1 MGLEVLH
8 PRKAADAKHRIH
20 ADLVAVHGLNGDA
33 KRTWTH
39 RETNALWLQDFLP
52 QDVQN
57 MRVMSFGYNASAAF
71 GNTTATIADHARD
84 LLGCLVDKREEG
96 DEKTRPIIFVG
107 HSLGGIV
114 IKQALFQARI
124 EPQYQVIS
132 EATVG
137 IIFLGTPHRG
147 SEKASY
153 GKVLAKVATTVMHK
167 PAPALVNA
175 LRANSDALMRLT
187 TDFRFQLPQY
197 QVCSFYEMKPMR
209 IFSSLIVEKHSSVL
223 DIPGEDQIPV
233 DANHEE
239 ICKFTHPDDAVYEK
253 LFKRVRRMLKSV
265 DTDNRNTSN
274 MPNALPYNQYYFVPH
289 NSTGI
294 FTGRDDILRKL
305 HDCFFPNESR
315 LASQKR
321 FILYG
326 LGGSGKTQT
335 CTMFAE
341 VHREMFWG
349 IFWID
354 ASTPMTIQQGFRD
367 IGQRCGLG
375 TEPDIVKQW
384 LSNVQQHW
392 LLIIDNAD
400 NPDMDISTIFP
411 VGNRGSILVTT
422 RNPRCTVH
430 ASAGSHELGEMGLED
445 GVKLFLRAANLE
457 DASSELIQEEARAI
471 VKTLGFLALAI
482 VQAGAYV
489 QQGLCS
495 IDRYCDIYGR
505 RRERLLNHLSHQAGS
520 SYGFSVY
527 TTWEVSL
534 DAIKSRS
541 DKTSKHAV
549 ELLQILGFF
558 HHDNITDEIFER
570 SWKNTRNEKDI
581 QKNLAGM
588 FYISEEG
595 GSEWDPTSM
604 IREAAV
610 LLASFSLIKLDL
622 IHHSMSMH
630 PLVHAWARD
639 RLSEDLRQ
647 HYRAAAG
654 YTLSSAI
661 SKTFHASDYKFRRIL
676 VPHIDSYLQ
685 CSSTVLRYSDE
696 DQVKMS
702 DRFSLAF
709 SENGRLRD
717 SMELREKILAAR
729 QRTLGSEC
737 PNTLDA
743 MFHLAFSYC
752 DLGRYQEAMDL
763 LEKTFEASQK
773 TLGSEHPDT
782 LRAMKFLATSYRDL
796 GRHQEAMEL
805 YEKTFEARQRTLG
818 NEHHDTLHAMTGLA
832 NSYDDLGRHQEA
844 MELREKTFEAS
855 QRTLGV
861 EHPNTLLAMNN
872 LAVSYSDLG
881 RHQDAMELLEKTF
894 EATQRT
900 LGSEHPD
907 TLRTMNG
914 LANGYG
920 DLGRRQEAMELR
932 EKTFEASQRTLGVE
946 HPNTLLAM
954 NNLAVSYSDLG
965 RHQDAMELEEKTLEA
980 SQRTLGSGHPDTLY
994 AMFNLAYSYSDLGRR
1009 EEAIALSRKA
1019 FEGRK
1024 RILGSEHPHTVDSMY
1039 LLEWCIK
1046 QPIKTKSDPQEKQSK
1061 IRKIFNTILPSR

>member
-1 MGLEVLH
+1 
-8 PRKAADAKHRIH
+8 
-20 ADLVAVHGLNGDA
+20 
-33 KRTWTH
+33 
-39 RETNALWLQDFLP
+39 
-52 QDVQN
+52 
-57 MRVMSFGYNASAAF
+57 
-71 GNTTATIADHARD
+71 
-84 LLGCLVDKREEG
+84 
-96 DEKTRPIIFVG
+96 
-107 HSLGGIV
+107 
-114 IKQALFQARI
+114 
-124 EPQYQVIS
+124 
-132 EATVG
+132 
-137 IIFLGTPHRG
+137 
-147 SEKASY
+147 
-153 GKVLAKVATTVMHK
+153 
-167 PAPALVNA
+167 
-175 LRANSDALMRLT
+175 
-187 TDFRFQLPQY
+187 
-197 QVCSFYEMKPMR
+197 
-209 IFSSLIVEKHSSVL
+209 
-223 DIPGEDQIPV
+223 
-233 DANHEE
+233 
-239 ICKFTHPDDAVYEK
+239 
-253 LFKRVRRMLKSV
+253 
-265 DTDNRNTSN
+265 
-274 MPNALPYNQYYFVPH
+274 
-289 NSTGI
+289 
-294 FTGRDDILRKL
+294 
-305 HDCFFPNESR
+305 
-315 LASQKR
+315 
-321 FILYG
+321 
-326 LGGSGKTQT
+326 
-335 CTMFAE
+335 
-341 VHREMFWG
+341 
-349 IFWID
+349 
-354 ASTPMTIQQGFRD
+354 MTIQQGFRD

-375 TEPDIVKQW
+375 VEPDIVKQW

-495 IDRYCDIYGR
+495 IDEYCDIYGR

-549 ELLQILGFF
+549 ELIQILGFF
-558 HHDNITDEIFER
+558 HHDHITDEIFKR
-570 SWKNTRNEKDI
+570 SWKNTCNEKDI

-588 FYISEEG
+588 FYISSEEG
-595 GSEWDPTSM
+595 GSEWDPTV

-647 HYRAAAG
+647 HYQAAAG

-676 VPHIDSYLQ
+676 VPHIDSYLESRQ

-696 DQVKMS
+696 DQVEMS

-729 QRTLGSEC
+729 QRTLGSED

-743 MFHLAFSYC
+743 MYYLSLSYL
-752 DLGRYQEAMDL
+752 DLGRYQEAMEL
-763 LEKTFEASQK
+763 LEKTFEASQR

-782 LRAMKFLATSYRDL
+782 LRAMNYLATSY
-796 GRHQEAMEL
+796 
-805 YEKTFEARQRTLG
+805 
-818 NEHHDTLHAMTGLA
+818 
-832 NSYDDLGRHQEA
+832 SYLRRHQEA

-855 QRTLGV
+855 QRTLGS
-861 EHPNTLLAMNN
+861 EHPNTLTTMNN
-872 LAVSYSDLG
+872 LATSYSYLG
-881 RHQDAMELLEKTF
+881 RHQESMELREMTF
-894 EATQRT
+894 EARQRT
-900 LGSEHPD
+900 LGSEHPN
-907 TLRTMNG
+907 TLKVMHN
-914 LANGYG
+914 LAVSYM
-920 DLGRRQEAMELR
+920 DIGRHQDKMELL
-932 EKTFEASQRTLGVE
+932 EKTLEASQRTLGVE
-946 HPNTLLAM
+946 HPDTLRAMYGLACDY
-954 NNLAVSYSDLG
+954 NHLG
-965 RHQDAMELEEKTLEA
+965 RHQ
-980 SQRTLGSGHPDTLY
+980 
-994 AMFNLAYSYSDLGRR
+994 
-1009 EEAIALSRKA
+1009 EAIALSRKA

-1024 RILGSEHPHTVDSMY
+1024 RILGSKHPHTVDTMN
-1039 LLEWCIK
+1039 LLEHCIK
-1046 QPIKTKSDPQEKQSK
+1046 KSIKV
-1061 IRKIFNTILPSR
+1061 

>member
-1 MGLEVLH
+1 MGLEVLY
-8 PRKAADAKHRIH
+8 PRKDTDAKQIH
-20 ADLVAVHGLNGDA
+20 VDLIAVHGLNGDA

-39 RETNALWLQDFLP
+39 HKTNALWLQDFLP
-52 QDVQN
+52 QDVKGI
-57 MRVMSFGYNASAAF
+57 RVMSFGYNASAAF
-71 GNTTATIADHARD
+71 GNTTATIADHAKD
-84 LLGCLVDKREEG
+84 LLTCLVDKREEE

-114 IKQALFQARI
+114 IKQALFQAKI

-132 EATVG
+132 RATVG

-175 LRANSDALMRLT
+175 LRVNSDALMRLT

-197 QVCSFYEMKPMR
+197 QVCSFYEMKPIR
-209 IFSSLIVEKHSSVL
+209 IFSSLIVEKHSSLL

-239 ICKFTHPDDAVYEK
+239 ICKFAHPDDAVYEK

-265 DTDNRNTSN
+265 ETDNRNNSN
-274 MPNALPYNQYYFVPH
+274 IPSALSYNKHYSVPH

-294 FTGRDDILRKL
+294 FTGRDDVLQKI
-305 HDCFFPNESR
+305 HDCCLPSRNENT
-315 LASQKR
+315 LTTQKR

-326 LGGSGKTQT
+326 LGGSGKTQI
-335 CTMFAE
+335 CTRFAE
-341 VHREMFWG
+341 VHREVFWG

-367 IGQRCGLG
+367 IAQRCGLDA
-375 TEPDIVKQW
+375 EPDIVKRW
-384 LSNVQQHW
+384 LSDIQQHW

-422 RNPRCTVH
+422 RNPHCTIH
-430 ASAGSHELGEMGLED
+430 ASAGSHNLGEMGPED
-445 GVKLFLRAANLE
+445 GVKLFLRAANVE
-457 DASSELIQEEARAI
+457 DASEPIQEEADAI
-471 VKTLGFLALAI
+471 VDTLSCLALAI

-495 IDRYCDIYGR
+495 IGEYRDIYSHQ
-505 RRERLLNHLSHQAGS
+505 RERLLNHRSVQTGS

-541 DKTSKHAV
+541 DKTSKRTI
-549 ELLQILGFF
+549 ELIRILGFF
-558 HHDNITDEIFER
+558 HHDNISDEIFER
-570 SWKNTRNEKDI
+570 AWKNTRGVETL
-581 QKNLAGM
+581 QENLAGM
-588 FYISEEG
+588 FYVSSEQG
-595 GSEWDPTSM
+595 GSEWDPTM

-610 LLASFSLIKLDL
+610 LLASFSLIKLDP

-647 HYRAAAG
+647 HYRAAAS

-661 SKTFHASDYKFRRIL
+661 SWTFHTSDYRFRRMLI
-676 VPHIDSYLQ
+676 PHIDSCLGSCQ
-685 CSSTVLRYSDE
+685 SASAILKYSD
-696 DQVKMS
+696 DHQVEMAHK
-702 DRFSLAF
+702 FSLAF

-717 SMELREKILAAR
+717 SMELREKTLEAR
-729 QRTLGSEC
+729 QRTLGSEHLD
-737 PNTLDA
+737 TLVSMND
-743 MFHLAFSYC
+743 LSLSYSG
-752 DLGRYQEAMDL
+752 LGRHQEAMEL
-763 LEKTFEASQK
+763 SEKIFKVGQR

-782 LRAMKFLATSYRDL
+782 LRAMNNLARSYHDL
-796 GRHQEAMEL
+796 GRYQVSIEL
-805 YEKTFEARQRTLG
+805 SEKIFKARQRI
-818 NEHHDTLHAMTGLA
+818 
-832 NSYDDLGRHQEA
+832 
-844 MELREKTFEAS
+844 
-855 QRTLGV
+855 
-861 EHPNTLLAMNN
+861 
-872 LAVSYSDLG
+872 
-881 RHQDAMELLEKTF
+881 
-894 EATQRT
+894 

-907 TLRTMNG
+907 TLRTMNSLG
-914 LANGYG
+914 MNYNN
-920 DLGRRQEAMELR
+920 LGRYQESMELWEKILEARQRVLGSEHPDTLRTMNNLASSYHNLGRYQESIELWEKTLEAM
-932 EKTFEASQRTLGVE
+932 QRTLGSE
-946 HPNTLLAM
+946 HPDTLLLM
-954 NNLAVSYSDLG
+954 YNLAIHYSNLG
-965 RHQDAMELEEKTLEA
+965 RRQDAMELSK
-980 SQRTLGSGHPDTLY
+980 
-994 AMFNLAYSYSDLGRR
+994 
-1009 EEAIALSRKA
+1009 KV

-1024 RILGSEHPHTVDSMY
+1024 RILGTEHPLTFMALK
-1039 LLEWCIK
+1039 LLEYCNNESNK
-1046 QPIKTKSDPQEKQSK
+1046 V
-1061 IRKIFNTILPSR
+1061 

>member
-1 MGLEVLH
+1 MGLEVLY
-8 PRKAADAKHRIH
+8 PRKATDTRHIH
-20 ADLVAVHGLNGDA
+20 VDLVAVHGLNGDV

-52 QDVQN
+52 QDVKN
-57 MRVMSFGYNASAAF
+57 IRVMSFGYNASAAF
-71 GNTTATIADHARD
+71 GNTTATIADHAKD
-84 LLGCLVDKREEG
+84 LLTCLVDKREEE
-96 DEKTRPIIFVG
+96 DEKSRPIIFLG

-114 IKQALFQARI
+114 IKQALFQAKI
-124 EPQYQVIS
+124 EPQYQLIG

-187 TDFRFQLPQY
+187 TDFRFQMPQY

-209 IFSSLIVEKHSSVL
+209 MFSSLVVEKHSSLL

-239 ICKFTHPDDAVYEK
+239 ICKFAYPDDAVYEK

-265 DTDNRNTSN
+265 DTDNRDDSN
-274 MPNALPYNQYYFVPH
+274 MPNALPYNQYYLVPH
-289 NSTGI
+289 NSTGL
-294 FTGRDDILRKL
+294 FTGRDDVLRKL
-305 HDCFFPNESR
+305 HDCFFPSRNDIR
-315 LASQKR
+315 LATQKR
-321 FILYG
+321 FIVFG

-335 CTMFAE
+335 CTVFAE
-341 VHREMFWG
+341 AHRERFWG

-367 IGQRCGLG
+367 IAQRCGLDA
-375 TEPDIVKQW
+375 EPDTVKQW
-384 LSNVQQHW
+384 LSNIQQHW

-411 VGNRGSILVTT
+411 VGNRGSILITT
-422 RNPRCTVH
+422 RNPRCTIH

-445 GVKLFLRAANLE
+445 GVKLFLRAANVE
-457 DASSELIQEEARAI
+457 ETSSELIQDARAI
-471 VKTLGFLALAI
+471 VKLLGCLALAI

-495 IDRYCDIYGR
+495 IDGYCGIYGR
-505 RRERLLNHLSHQAGS
+505 RRERLLNHLSLQAGS
-520 SYGFSVY
+520 GYGFSVY

-549 ELLQILGFF
+549 ELIHILSFF
-558 HHDNITDEIFER
+558 HHDNIADEIFER
-570 SWKNTRNEKDI
+570 AWKNTRNRKSI

-588 FYISEEG
+588 FYISSEEG
-595 GSEWDPTSM
+595 GSEWDPTV

-639 RLSEDLRQ
+639 RLSGDPRQ
-647 HYRAAAG
+647 HYQTAAS

-661 SKTFHASDYKFRRIL
+661 SWTFRASDYKFRRML
-676 VPHIDSYLQ
+676 VPHIDSCLGSRQ
-685 CSSTVLRYSDE
+685 CSSSILRYSDE
-696 DQVKMS
+696 NQLQMAAS
-702 DRFSLAF
+702 FSLAF

-717 SMELREKILAAR
+717 GMELREKILEAR
-729 QRTLGSEC
+729 QR
-737 PNTLDA
+737 
-743 MFHLAFSYC
+743 
-752 DLGRYQEAMDL
+752 
-763 LEKTFEASQK
+763 

-782 LRAMKFLATSYRDL
+782 LHAMGGLAASYSDL
-796 GRHQEAMEL
+796 GRHQEAMNL
-805 YEKTFEARQRTLG
+805 QEKTLEARQRTLG
-818 NEHHDTLHAMTGLA
+818 SEHRYTLSAM
-832 NSYDDLGRHQEA
+832 NSFAKSYSNLGRHREAMDLQEKTLEARQRTLGSEHSDTLKSMHNLAVSYSNLGRYREA

-855 QRTLGV
+855 QRIRG
-861 EHPNTLLAMNN
+861 N
-872 LAVSYSDLG
+872 
-881 RHQDAMELLEKTF
+881 
-894 EATQRT
+894 
-900 LGSEHPD
+900 EHPD
-907 TLRTMNG
+907 TLFTMYN
-914 LANGYG
+914 LACSYSE
-920 DLGRRQEAMELR
+920 LGRHQEAME
-932 EKTFEASQRTLGVE
+932 
-946 HPNTLLAM
+946 
-954 NNLAVSYSDLG
+954 
-965 RHQDAMELEEKTLEA
+965 
-980 SQRTLGSGHPDTLY
+980 
-994 AMFNLAYSYSDLGRR
+994 
-1009 EEAIALSRKA
+1009 LSRKA
-1019 FEGRK
+1019 FEGMK
-1024 RILGSEHPHTVDSMY
+1024 RILGGEHPRTLSASN
-1039 LLEWCIK
+1039 LLERCNKKLHKYQRRK
-1046 QPIKTKSDPQEKQSK
+1046 QFESK
-1061 IRKIFNTILPSR
+1061 VRNIFNTILPSR

>member
-1 MGLEVLH
+1 MGLEVLY
-8 PRKAADAKHRIH
+8 PSKAVDAKHRIH
-20 ADLVAVHGLNGDA
+20 ADLIAVHGLNGDA

-39 RETNALWLQDFLP
+39 RETNAFWLQDFLP

-294 FTGRDDILRKL
+294 FTGRDDVLRKL

-315 LASQKR
+315 LATQKR

-354 ASTPMTIQQGFRD
+354 ASTLMTIQQGFRD
-367 IGQRCGLG
+367 IAQRCGLG
-375 TEPDIVKQW
+375 AEPDIVKQW
-384 LSNVQQHW
+384 LSNIQQHW

-457 DASSELIQEEARAI
+457 DASSELIEEEARAI

-495 IDRYCDIYGR
+495 IDEYCDVYGR

-549 ELLQILGFF
+549 ELIQILGFF

-595 GSEWDPTSM
+595 GSEWDPIV

-630 PLVHAWARD
+630 PLVHAWVRD

-685 CSSTVLRYSDE
+685 CSSTVLRYSDG
-696 DQVKMS
+696 DQVEMS

-717 SMELREKILAAR
+717 SMELREKILTAR
-729 QRTLGSEC
+729 QKTLGSEN
-737 PNTLDA
+737 PNTLHA
-743 MFHLAFSYC
+743 MYYLAVSYS

-763 LEKTFEASQK
+763 MEETFEASQK

-782 LRAMKFLATSYRDL
+782 LRAMHYLATSYSYL
-796 GRHQEAMEL
+796 GR
-805 YEKTFEARQRTLG
+805 Y
-818 NEHHDTLHAMTGLA
+818 
-832 NSYDDLGRHQEA
+832 QEA
-844 MELREKTFEAS
+844 MELREKTLEAR
-855 QRTLGV
+855 QRV
-861 EHPNTLLAMNN
+861 
-872 LAVSYSDLG
+872 
-881 RHQDAMELLEKTF
+881 
-894 EATQRT
+894 

-907 TLRTMNG
+907 TLSTMNG
-914 LANGYG
+914 LANSYNN
-920 DLGRRQEAMELR
+920 LGRRQEAMELR
-932 EKTFEASQRTLGVE
+932 EKTLVARQKTLGVE
-946 HPNTLLAM
+946 HPDTLAAM
-954 NNLAVSYSDLG
+954 NNLANSYSDLG
-965 RHQDAMELEEKTLEA
+965 RQQESMELREKTFEA
-980 SQRTLGSGHPDTLY
+980 SQRILGSEHPSTLGTMY
-994 AMFNLAYSYSDLGRR
+994 NLAGDYSDLGRH

-1024 RILGSEHPHTVDSMY
+1024 RILGGEHPLTVKAMNS
-1039 LLEWCIK
+1039 LEWCIK
-1046 QPIKTKSDPQEKQSK
+1046 KSTKAKSDPQEKQSK
-1061 IRKIFNTILPSR
+1061 IRKIFNSILPSR

>member
-1 MGLEVLH
+1 
-8 PRKAADAKHRIH
+8 
-20 ADLVAVHGLNGDA
+20 LV
-33 KRTWTH
+33 
-39 RETNALWLQDFLP
+39 
-52 QDVQN
+52 
-57 MRVMSFGYNASAAF
+57 
-71 GNTTATIADHARD
+71 
-84 LLGCLVDKREEG
+84 
-96 DEKTRPIIFVG
+96 
-107 HSLGGIV
+107 
-114 IKQALFQARI
+114 
-124 EPQYQVIS
+124 
-132 EATVG
+132 
-137 IIFLGTPHRG
+137 
-147 SEKASY
+147 
-153 GKVLAKVATTVMHK
+153 
-167 PAPALVNA
+167 
-175 LRANSDALMRLT
+175 
-187 TDFRFQLPQY
+187 
-197 QVCSFYEMKPMR
+197 
-209 IFSSLIVEKHSSVL
+209 
-223 DIPGEDQIPV
+223 
-233 DANHEE
+233 
-239 ICKFTHPDDAVYEK
+239 
-253 LFKRVRRMLKSV
+253 
-265 DTDNRNTSN
+265 
-274 MPNALPYNQYYFVPH
+274 
-289 NSTGI
+289 
-294 FTGRDDILRKL
+294 
-305 HDCFFPNESR
+305 
-315 LASQKR
+315 
-321 FILYG
+321 
-326 LGGSGKTQT
+326 
-335 CTMFAE
+335 
-341 VHREMFWG
+341 
-349 IFWID
+349 
-354 ASTPMTIQQGFRD
+354 
-367 IGQRCGLG
+367 
-375 TEPDIVKQW
+375 
-384 LSNVQQHW
+384 
-392 LLIIDNAD
+392 IDNAD

-422 RNPRCTVH
+422 RNPRCTIH

-495 IDRYCDIYGR
+495 IDEYCDVYGR

-549 ELLQILGFF
+549 ELIQILGFF

-696 DQVKMS
+696 DQVEMS
-702 DRFSLAF
+702 DRFSLPFA
-709 SENGRLRD
+709 ENGRLKD
-717 SMELREKILAAR
+717 SMELREKTLAAR
-729 QRTLGSEC
+729 QRTLGSED

-743 MFHLAFSYC
+743 MYYLALSYH

-763 LEKTFEASQK
+763 LEKTFEVSQKTLGSEHPDTLRAMNYLATSHRDLGRHQEAMELLEKTFKASQK

-782 LRAMKFLATSYRDL
+782 LRAMYYLAASYSCL

-805 YEKTFEARQRTLG
+805 LEKTFEARQRTLG
-818 NEHHDTLHAMTGLA
+818 
-832 NSYDDLGRHQEA
+832 
-844 MELREKTFEAS
+844 
-855 QRTLGV
+855 
-861 EHPNTLLAMNN
+861 
-872 LAVSYSDLG
+872 
-881 RHQDAMELLEKTF
+881 
-894 EATQRT
+894 
-900 LGSEHPD
+900 SEHPD
-907 TLRTMNG
+907 TLSAMNG
-914 LANGYG
+914 LGISYS
-920 DLGRRQEAMELR
+920 DLGRRQEAMELGK
-932 EKTFEASQRTLGVE
+932 KTLGARQRTLGSE
-946 HPNTLLAM
+946 HPNTLAAM
-954 NNLAVSYSDLG
+954 SNLACRYSDLG
-965 RHQDAMELEEKTLEA
+965 RHQDAMELEEKTSEA
-980 SQRTLGSGHPDTLY
+980 RQRTLGSEHPDTLL
-994 AMFNLAYSYSDLGRR
+994 AMYNLADSYSDLGRHQ
-1009 EEAIALSRKA
+1009 EAIALSRKA

-1024 RILGSEHPHTVDSMY
+1024 RILGSEHPYTLDSMN

-1046 QPIKTKSDPQEKQSK
+1046 QSIKVW
-1061 IRKIFNTILPSR
+1061 IPSSVLATVY